1 MLTFIAVSPTVKKL
15 LLILSG
21 ITTGLF
27 AQQQNTKTFN
37 LLINAGITACQVHGD
52 SYNGFHKLGGL
63 GGVGVEYTVSEKFA
77 PSLSIQFIQKGAQ
90 HNPNPT
96 KGDLKAYYLNL
107 NYVEV
112 PLLLTYKQQRFLFD
126 IGVSAGYLIS
136 YYEGTELGNITGY
149 SPFRKMEY
157 SVKAGL
163 GYQLTDKLYAN
174 VRSSNSFITIRP
186 YQVPGQIYYNNFI
199 ARKFNKGLYNNILEI
214 TLGYKIKPKK
224 KSV

>member
-1 MLTFIAVSPTVKKL
+1 MKKL
-15 LLILSG
+15 
-21 ITTGLF
+21 ITIFSFAAATLA
-27 AQQQNTKTFN
+27 AQQEPKTFN

-52 SYNGFHKLGGL
+52 SYNGFHKLGGM
-63 GGVGVEYTVSEKFA
+63 GGVGVEYTVSGKFA
-77 PSLSIQFIQKGAQ
+77 PSLYIQFIQKGAQ
-90 HNPNPT
+90 HNPNPA

-112 PLLLTYKQQRFLFD
+112 PLLFTYKQQRFLFD

-163 GYQLTDKLYAN
+163 GYKLSEKFYAN